1 MLLPAFGNHLGTI
14 VSFLFLYV
22 CTFPPLD
29 SKRYH
34 RCGAE
39 NTLFLQL
46 SVSSRLSEDRAKR
59 KDVEEEEIASFFQHV
74 YEVKRRR
81 ERKCLKSVKTAAET
95 VRTKGGE
102 NLCRQRRVG
111 RQITVLIKRK
121 GNYSPPS
128 LARER
133 ENRLAKNVLRK
144 RERQLSGRSD
154 N

>member
-1 MLLPAFGNHLGTI
+1 M
-14 VSFLFLYV
+14 
-22 CTFPPLD
+22 
-29 SKRYH
+29 
-34 RCGAE
+34 
-39 NTLFLQL
+39 
-46 SVSSRLSEDRAKR
+46 
-59 KDVEEEEIASFFQHV
+59 EEEEIASFFQHV

-95 VRTKGGE
+95 VRTKGEEGRE

-144 RERQLSGRSD
+144 RERQILVAEEVR
-154 N
+154 